1 MRPNLRYDQPVAAT
15 REFSAGGVVVR
26 PSATDPLKWELAVIR
41 PRGKKVMALP
51 KGHIDQGETAAVA
64 AQREVREET
73 GLTTEL
79 VEKLGDVKYAYKW
92 EGNTIFKIVSFFLFR
107 FQSGVIDALDEKMR
121 IEVDEARWVPLED
134 AVKQLSYGGERQMAK
149 KAYTVLTA
157 PK

>member
-1 MRPNLRYDQPVAAT
+1 MAAT

-26 PSATDPLKWELAVIR
+26 PSPADPLKWELAVIR

-51 KGHIDQGETAAVA
+51 KGHLDQGETAAVA

-92 EGNTIFKIVSFFLFR
+92 DGNTIFKIVSFFLFK
-107 FQSGVIDALDEKMR
+107 FAGGTIDVLEEKMR
-121 IEVDEARWVPLED
+121 VEVDEARWVPLEE
-134 AVKQLSYGGERQMAK
+134 ALKQLSYGGERQMAK
-149 KAYTVLTA
+149 KAFTVLTT